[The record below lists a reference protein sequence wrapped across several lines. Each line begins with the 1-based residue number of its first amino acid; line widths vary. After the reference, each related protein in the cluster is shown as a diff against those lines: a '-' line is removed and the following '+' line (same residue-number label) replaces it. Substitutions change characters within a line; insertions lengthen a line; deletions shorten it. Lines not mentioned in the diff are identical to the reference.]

1 MDSNS
6 DNKRRLIPLT
16 NWTSIHN
23 YPPLGQLR
31 ALVFN
36 SKTNGFERCIRRVG
50 KRILIDEAQY
60 FSWVDEQKFNQEGA

>member
-1 MDSNS
+1 MTDETT
-6 DNKRRLIPLT
+6 KRRLIPLT
-16 NWTSIHN
+16 AWPSQHI
-23 YPPLGQLR
+23 YPPLEQLR

-60 FSWVDEQKFNQEGA
+60 FNWVDEQKLNQESA